1 MRTDFFIGK
10 RKKEII
16 KEAEKLGF
24 EQVYF
29 VKIVSKPEEIKR
41 EEKKSYDCVLLKTNS
56 EDELRKM
63 IDRAFSFSYKVL
75 VLGTT
80 DKVNRIALE
89 NKKVFALVSPEY
101 ERKNDYLDYRNS
113 GLNHVLCKIATSNN
127 KRIILSFKE
136 LLGKKKKEQALII
149 GRMIQNIKL
158 CRKYKTSLKIAS
170 FASNINELRSIFDL
184 RSFLFSLG
192 ADTMTVKLAFEF
204 PKL

>member
-16 KEAEKLGF
+16 KEAKKLGF
-24 EQVYF
+24 EQIYF
-29 VKIVSKPEEIKR
+29 VKMVSKPEEIKK
-41 EEKKSYDCVLLKTNS
+41 EEKKSYDCILLKTNS

-89 NKKVFALVSPEY
+89 NRKVFGLVSPEH

-113 GLNHVLCKIATSNN
+113 GLNHVLCKIAASNN
-127 KRIILSFKE
+127 KHIILSFKE
-136 LLGKKKKEQALII
+136 LLGKKRNEQALII

-170 FASNINELRSIFDL
+170 FASNINELRSVFDL
-184 RSFLFSLG
+184 RSFLFCLG
-192 ADTMTVKLAFEF
+192 ADTMMAKLAFEF

>member
-1 MRTDFFIGK
+1 MRTDFFVGK

-16 KEAEKLGF
+16 EEAKKLGF
-24 EQVYF
+24 EQVYY

-80 DKVNRIALE
+80 DRVNRIALE

-127 KRIILSFKE
+127 KHVILSFKE
-136 LLGKKKKEQALII
+136 LLGKKSKEKALII

-192 ADTMTVKLAFEF
+192 ADTMT
-204 PKL
+204 